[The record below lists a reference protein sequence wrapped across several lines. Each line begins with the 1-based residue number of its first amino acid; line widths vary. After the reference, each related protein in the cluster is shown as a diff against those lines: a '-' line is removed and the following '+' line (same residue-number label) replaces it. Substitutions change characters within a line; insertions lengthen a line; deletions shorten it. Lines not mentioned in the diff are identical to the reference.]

1 MEGWPWERNNRW
13 SARSFQRL
21 QTISSSISSLILLSS
36 TSAGFLLSGKFQ
48 LMIQQRIGPG
58 DGMKRTRQWAA
69 NHFLS
74 SSLSLIQING
84 LAAVNLSFSFR
95 TPSIT
100 RRNPLSCVSMLLIFW
115 MLSQQNFFS
124 FLIHAFK
131 VKNSSSTTLKR
142 KRAPE
147 LLTPLRKGPQ
157 KPHVIEEFFCGS
169 DRQSLTVPL
178 LFHLMFTSLWIQL
191 QLLSALLGSSGLLSL
206 HYF

>member
-1 MEGWPWERNNRW
+1 
-13 SARSFQRL
+13 
-21 QTISSSISSLILLSS
+21 
-36 TSAGFLLSGKFQ
+36 
-48 LMIQQRIGPG
+48 MIQQRIGPG

-147 LLTPLRKGPQ
+147 LLIGSHLWTHRSFSWSFFTLYPYLLKRRLMLR
-157 KPHVIEEFFCGS
+157 FS
-169 DRQSLTVPL
+169 RSL
-178 LFHLMFTSLWIQL
+178 I
-191 QLLSALLGSSGLLSL
+191 L
-206 HYF
+206 HYVEDIKTQNLFIHYLVLSYLYFHMLILLYNILFIS